1 MRFYLVFVKFH
12 CGMEVLRAFR
22 NLAQVSALLVLFE
35 VRLHLGDRQK
45 FLALG
50 TCAAREQVLRGLPVI

>member
-1 MRFYLVFVKFH
+1 
-12 CGMEVLRAFR
+12 MEVLRAFR

-35 VRLHLGDRQK
+35 VRLHLGDSQK